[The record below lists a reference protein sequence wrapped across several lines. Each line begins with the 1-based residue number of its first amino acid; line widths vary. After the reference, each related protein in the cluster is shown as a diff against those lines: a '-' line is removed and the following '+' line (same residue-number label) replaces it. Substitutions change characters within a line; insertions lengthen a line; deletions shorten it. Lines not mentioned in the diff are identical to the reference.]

1 MKEYIEAIEQIE
13 EEPECFK
20 EEVISNDEET
30 IVLVESLLHPLK
42 TYSLRKHF
50 CYHEEGLACETEE
63 IVYR

>member
-42 TYSLRKHF
+42 TYSLRKQ
-50 CYHEEGLACETEE
+50 GLACETEE